1 VKIAFSPVK
10 QTPIPARAGTYR
22 FTGQFCSKRWRLS
35 FAKLGQ
41 PPTRPRTPAFI
52 EGPARPGYTKKF
64 RRNHLYCRYLAGRPI
79 IRLRLLASRYGLLLP
94 GQARRGS
101 PVPPK
106 ELLHMPGSSLRP
118 RRAVQTFG
126 LTRPSML
133 LPPSQRRRR
142 AWRRQFNVIRK
153 TCPCPVVLW
162 AKTSALA
169 DAGSCNRCSA
179 HNRHPADRR
188 LGHRSRLKHRFQRQI
203 PPLPIRHDAQS
214 LASH

>member
-1 VKIAFSPVK
+1 MPAERFHCDRSAPYFSYVTTLRVKIAFSPVK

-64 RRNHLYCRYLAGRPI
+64 RRNHLYCRYLAGRRSFAYGSSPP
-79 IRLRLLASRYGLLLP
+79 RYGLLLP

-101 PVPPK
+101 QVRPK

-142 AWRRQFNVIRK
+142 MAPSVQCSPK
-153 TCPCPVVLW
+153 DLPV
-162 AKTSALA
+162 S
-169 DAGSCNRCSA
+169 G
-179 HNRHPADRR
+179 
-188 LGHRSRLKHRFQRQI
+188 RSMGKNECFG
-203 PPLPIRHDAQS
+203 
-214 LASH
+214 